1 MTSSFERMLHPHG
14 GRRMAAVVCLI
25 CLLPLVLGGCRP
37 RSAAVAAGPP
47 TVLVT
52 EVQEQHDM
60 PVTRSWVSTLI
71 GSTTSKIRARV
82 QGYIQKQVYKD
93 GSVVKV
99 NDLLFEID
107 PRPFVAALEQAK
119 AQLANAQAHQ
129 IETGL
134 TETRMVTLYKESA
147 VSEADRDKAVQDN
160 AAAKATVQ
168 AMQANVQNA
177 ELNLSYTH
185 VTAAISGIISIAA
198 VNVGD
203 LVSPS
208 SGDLATLATV
218 NPIKAEFYVSEQEY
232 MKNSASINAVAD
244 GRTDIVTATELILGD
259 GTMFPHKGYVS
270 AVNLDVSEQ
279 TGTVKVDALFPNP
292 GNTLRPG
299 FFGMVRIMTRGA
311 ALYVPQRAVMEV
323 QGRFL
328 VAVVKPD
335 NTVTIRSVTVGER
348 VGSNWI
354 IMRGLAR
361 GERIIVEGTQ
371 KAREGAH
378 VNPQPFVPAP
388 VSNSA
393 PATARTK

>member
-1 MTSSFERMLHPHG
+1 MTRSLDLVRPQGL
-14 GRRMAAVVCLI
+14 RRRAAMACLM
-25 CLLPLVLGGCRP
+25 CALPFVLGGCRP
-37 RSAAVAAGPP
+37 PGATVAAGPP

-52 EVQEQHDM
+52 EVKEQLDL

-119 AQLANAQAHQ
+119 AQLANAQAQQ

-134 TETRMVTLYKESA
+134 TEVRMVTLYKQSA
-147 VSEADRDKAVQDN
+147 VSEAERDKAVQDN

-185 VTAAISGIISIAA
+185 VTAAISGIVSIAA

-218 NPIKAEFYVSEQEY
+218 DPIKAVFYVSEQEY
-232 MKNSASINAVAD
+232 MRNSASINAVAD

-259 GTMFPHKGYVS
+259 GALYPHKGYVS

-311 ALYVPQRAVMEV
+311 ALHVPQRAVMEV
-323 QGRFL
+323 QGKFL

-335 NTVTIRSVTVGER
+335 NTVTIRSVAVGER
-348 VGSNWI
+348 VGSNWVI
-354 IMRGLAR
+354 TRGLAR
-361 GERIIVEGTQ
+361 GECIIVEGTQ

-378 VNPQPFVPAP
+378 VNPQPYVPAP

-393 PATARTK
+393 PATAATT